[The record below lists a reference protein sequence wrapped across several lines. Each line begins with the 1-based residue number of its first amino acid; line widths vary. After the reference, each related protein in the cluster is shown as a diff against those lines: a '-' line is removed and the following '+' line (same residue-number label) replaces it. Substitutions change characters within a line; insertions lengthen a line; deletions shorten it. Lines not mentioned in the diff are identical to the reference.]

1 MFEYRVKI
9 KRVVDGDTVDVDIDL
24 GFGVWLTNERVRLY
38 GVDTPESRTRDKVEK
53 IYGLAAKD
61 FVKKFCDDKVG
72 MILKTKTY
80 DSKGKFGRIMGE
92 LWRIT
97 DYADKSVNEY
107 LIEKHHGVPYYGQSK
122 KDIQEQHIKNREV
135 LKLHD

>member
-107 LIEKHHGVPYYGQSK
+107 LIEKHHAVPYYGQSK

>member
-24 GFGVWLTNERVRLY
+24 GFGVWLCNERVRLY
-38 GVDTPESRTRDKVEK
+38 GIDTPESRTRDKIEK

-107 LIEKHHGVPYYGQSK
+107 LIEKHHAVPYYGQSK